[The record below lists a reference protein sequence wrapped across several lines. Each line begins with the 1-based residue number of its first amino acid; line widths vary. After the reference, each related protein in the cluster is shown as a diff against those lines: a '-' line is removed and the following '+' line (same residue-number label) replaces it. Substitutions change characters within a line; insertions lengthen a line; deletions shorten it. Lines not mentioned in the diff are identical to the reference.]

1 MAHVRIHDDDKVAGR
16 VLHPVDV
23 GSAQSQFRWPRL
35 QNDPLLAVDLLQILG
50 HVQSAIGTTIVNHN
64 DLVVDFAAINWFL
77 YVFFTMVHLLPR
89 LIANSPFVHV
99 LDNEPHDNRQ
109 VLALIVGGQQDR
121 ILVHHGEET
130 DQMGGILGETQ
141 NQNKPARTPT
151 HSIQGR
157 IWNWYIVRPPRAE
170 IIITTVGHA
179 LIGQKSHSSSGQ
191 DLLECPAA
199 SCYSNQFPVNF
210 PIPCASAQPRET
222 HSMWNVDQMFS

>member
-23 GSAQSQFRWPRL
+23 GSAQSQFRWTRL

-77 YVFFTMVHLLPR
+77 YEFFTMVHLLPR

-121 ILVHHGEET
+121 ILVHHGEVTGE
-130 DQMGGILGETQ
+130 MGGILGETQ

-151 HSIQGR
+151 HTIQGR
-157 IWNWYIVRPPRAE
+157 I
-170 IIITTVGHA
+170 
-179 LIGQKSHSSSGQ
+179 
-191 DLLECPAA
+191 
-199 SCYSNQFPVNF
+199 
-210 PIPCASAQPRET
+210 
-222 HSMWNVDQMFS
+222 